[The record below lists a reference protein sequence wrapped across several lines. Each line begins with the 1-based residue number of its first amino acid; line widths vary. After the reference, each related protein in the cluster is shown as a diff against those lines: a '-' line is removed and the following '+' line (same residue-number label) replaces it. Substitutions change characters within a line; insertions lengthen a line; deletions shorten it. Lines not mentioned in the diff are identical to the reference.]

1 MADATPT
8 PSAPTP
14 PPSPAGTSRPSSGAP
29 TSPPVYTPRE
39 MMAIAAGRFIKDG
52 DVLFAGTGVAMLAAA
67 VAKRIHAPHAHI
79 FFETG
84 GIGPPLD
91 ELPMA
96 VADPRVMAFSN
107 LNAGLVEAFSYVANR
122 RLHTIA
128 FLGAAQID
136 RYGNMN
142 STVIGDYRH
151 PTVRFSGSGGACDAG
166 SLASAFIVFMQHG
179 TRKFVEKLDYL
190 TTPGWLTGGESRHH
204 AGYRRGG
211 PLAVVSDLGVMKF
224 DDETKE
230 MYLAEYYPGV
240 TPAQVAENTGFAM
253 DVSRAVEA
261 RPPDAEELRILRED
275 VDPQRLI
282 LG

>member
-1 MADATPT
+1 MSET
-8 PSAPTP
+8 PSGAAQQTPEQTPATTP
-14 PPSPAGTSRPSSGAP
+14 PPA
-29 TSPPVYTPRE
+29 YTARE

-96 VADPRVMAFSN
+96 VADTRVMSYSN

-136 RYGNMN
+136 KYGNMN

-166 SLASAFIVFMQHG
+166 SLASAFIAFMQHG

-224 DDETKE
+224 DEVTKE
-230 MYLAEYYPGV
+230 MYVAEHYRGV
-240 TPAQVAENTGFAM
+240 SPEHIAENTGFAI
-253 DVSRAVEA
+253 DVSRAVETE
-261 RPPDAEELRILRED
+261 PPNAEELRILRED